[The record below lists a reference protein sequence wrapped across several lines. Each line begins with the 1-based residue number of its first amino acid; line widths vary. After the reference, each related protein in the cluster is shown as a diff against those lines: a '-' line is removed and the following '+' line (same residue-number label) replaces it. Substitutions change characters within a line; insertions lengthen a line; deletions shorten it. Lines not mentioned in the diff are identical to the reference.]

1 MDLPLEGGMAMEKEG
16 FQDKGLQQ
24 WPDPQIHWCEALL
37 CDTEGQGR
45 HSRSFASTQKH
56 PKTESPET
64 LKFNKTEASTII
76 YKKNPEKKKN
86 PDGTQV
92 RKEYWKKRLMT
103 KLWAPVSCQ
112 RVLRSI
118 LMSNTKLTYFYLR
131 ILEWDISW

>member
-76 YKKNPEKKKN
+76 YKKNPEKKK
-86 PDGTQV
+86 TQMEPKWERSTERRGSWPNSEHLLAANV
-92 RKEYWKKRLMT
+92 SF
-103 KLWAPVSCQ
+103 APS
-112 RVLRSI
+112 
-118 LMSNTKLTYFYLR
+118 
-131 ILEWDISW
+131 

>member
-76 YKKNPEKKKN
+76 YKKNPEKKKKKPRWN
-86 PDGTQV
+86 PSEKGV
-92 RKEYWKKRLMT
+92 LKEEAHDQTLST
-103 KLWAPVSCQ
+103 C
-112 RVLRSI
+112 
-118 LMSNTKLTYFYLR
+118 
-131 ILEWDISW
+131 